1 MFNRHTIIVVLLL
14 LLPACGMMPSL
25 DSGDVKGGETGDG
38 SIDTDGGLRLP
49 PRAPDSS
56 HPAEGAS
63 AVDQL
68 LAEADKALAAQDSGK
83 AAALVERALRV
94 APKDPRAYFTLAQIR
109 YRQGQRHQVALLIQ
123 KARAFASND
132 KALLA
137 SISRFQQSLSQ

>member
-14 LLPACGMMPSL
+14 LLPACGMMPPL
-25 DSGDVKGGETGDG
+25 DSGDASGGVTGDG
-38 SIDTDGGLRLP
+38 GIDTDGGLQLP
-49 PRAPDSS
+49 PRAVDSS